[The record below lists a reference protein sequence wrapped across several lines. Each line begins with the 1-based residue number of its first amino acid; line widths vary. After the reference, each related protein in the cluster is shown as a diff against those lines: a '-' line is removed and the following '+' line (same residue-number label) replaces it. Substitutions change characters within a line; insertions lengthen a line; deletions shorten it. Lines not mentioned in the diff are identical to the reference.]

1 MLRVENVS
9 KSYNGK
15 DVLNNISFSL
25 DEGEKAGIIGL
36 NGIGKT
42 TLLKIIAG
50 DEKPDSGKI
59 IRDKNSLV
67 GYFKQEFKISEED
80 RDIISFIKNFIGI
93 DVIEKQMNEA
103 EKAMGTDESK
113 IQEFCDLQEEYMRL
127 DGYNIDYKLDQI
139 LSGLGLDNTIKK
151 KKISELSGGQKE
163 KVMLTAVLLK
173 GTDLLLL
180 DEPTNN
186 LDIKSMNWLE
196 KYLKNN
202 NSPMLI
208 VSHDRKFLDDV
219 ITKVMEID
227 FYTRNMKEYPGNYSE
242 YKKFKEDEQNAEIR
256 KYNEQQEKIGELR
269 KSITQKKEWA
279 QKGNKQGV
287 SDNDKYTRGYIRD
300 RSQGLASNAKKIE
313 VQINQMDKI
322 ERPKIKNRLH
332 IDIKGENTKG
342 NKNIETRN
350 LVSGYENGFKNEPV
364 TTSIEYGDRLVIMG
378 NNGSGKSTFLRTLI
392 GKQKPISGEQNIGS
406 GVKIGYLAQDTKEN
420 TNETIEDYFKKSINY
435 ASLEDKSLIYTV
447 LKQFNFDYE
456 EGAKKYSMLSPG
468 ERTRLKLA
476 IFSMQDIN
484 TLVLDEPTNHLD
496 IEALEAIEEVL
507 KDFDGTVIAISHDR
521 EFIKNISPTKILKF
535 ANGKVEE
542 IYHKNEDEK
551 ADNIDF
557 EKFRNDE
564 ND

>member
-1 MLRVENVS
+1 MLRVEDVS

-103 EKAMGTDESK
+103 EKAMETDDSK

-139 LSGLGLDNTIKK
+139 LSGLGLDNTIKE

-163 KVMLTAVLLK
+163 KVMLAAVLLK

-227 FYTRNMKEYPGNYSE
+227 FYTRNMREYPGNYSE
-242 YKKFKEDEQNAEIR
+242 YKKFKEDEQNAELR

-279 QKGNKQGV
+279 QNGNNQGV
-287 SDNDKYTRGYIRD
+287 SDKDKLTRGYIRN

-313 VQINQMDKI
+313 AQINQMDKI

-332 IDIKGENTKG
+332 IYIKGENTKG

-456 EGAKKYSMLSPG
+456 ERAKKYSMLSPG

-535 ANGKVEE
+535 SNGKVEE
-542 IYHKNEDEK
+542 IYHKNEGEK

-557 EKFRNDE
+557 EKLH
-564 ND
+564 